1 MNTLAALP
9 HPKVKISSMPNL
21 NPTADLV
28 GLQCIDLRFALA
40 SATNLW
46 TSEEFSCLCLYVCF
60 GLPVFSFVMFLL
72 LTYCLLLFTYCFVL
86 LIIFFFLNYISWV
99 NNVTG
104 LLLLSQDSCTLLY
117 SLPPVLFY
125 HSIKF
130 R

>member
-9 HPKVKISSMPNL
+9 HPKVKISPMPNL

-28 GLQCIDLRFALA
+28 GLQCTDLSFALA

-86 LIIFFFLNYISWV
+86 LIIFF
-99 NNVTG
+99 
-104 LLLLSQDSCTLLY
+104 LSQLY
-117 SLPPVLFY
+117 FLGEQCHWTFTFVPVLLRSPLFSPSCPLLPF
-125 HSIKF
+125 HKV
-130 R
+130 